1 MIQGSL
7 PTKVCNIK
15 KNQPTFPGQLSCK
28 GTPFHAYRQGL
39 IEHVSLSNLPSK
51 HTFRPAIP

>member
-15 KNQPTFPGQLSCK
+15 KNQHTFPGQLSCK
-28 GTPFHAYRQGL
+28 GTPFPACRPESIEKLAL
-39 IEHVSLSNLPSK
+39 ITAPA
-51 HTFRPAIP
+51 TFGHSE